1 MRIAIMGTG
10 GVGAYVGAN
19 LQAAGEEVF
28 FIARGAHLQAL
39 RHHGLR
45 IECPVKPLVL
55 ERITATDDPATI
67 GPVDLILFTVKLGD
81 TDAAARALRP
91 LIGSQTRIVTLQN
104 GIESAQMISRQTE
117 GALVRAGA
125 IYVSAVI
132 ERPGVIRSPGG
143 LHLIVVDAAEG
154 DPVVAAFC
162 AACNRS
168 GVLKVQA
175 SDAIEGVLWEKF
187 IALSAVS
194 ATTSLLRATMGRI
207 LANPECRTLLR
218 QLVEEGVAVA
228 GAAAK
233 KIRKDMA
240 NYTMAQFEGLPP
252 TFRSSMSVDLERGK
266 PLELHWL
273 SGKIHR
279 LGLQFGVPTAA
290 HSTVYRALVL
300 YEHGQP
306 A

>member
-19 LQAAGEEVF
+19 LQSADEEVF
-28 FIARGAHLQAL
+28 FIARGAHLHAL
-39 RHHGLR
+39 RQYGLR
-45 IECPVKPLVL
+45 IECPIKALVL

-67 GPVDLILFTVKLGD
+67 GPVELILFTVKLGD
-81 TDAAARALRP
+81 TDAAARALHP

-104 GIESAQMISRQTE
+104 GIDSVQMISRHVA
-117 GALVRAGA
+117 GAQVRAGA

-132 ERPGVIRSPGG
+132 DRPGVIRSPGG
-143 LHLIVVDAAEG
+143 LHLVVVDAAEG

-168 GVLKVQA
+168 AALEAQA
-175 SDAIEGVLWEKF
+175 SNAIEGVLWEKF

-194 ATTSLLRATMGRI
+194 ATTSLLRASMGQI
-207 LANPECRTLLR
+207 LANPECRMLQR
-218 QLVEEGVAVA
+218 QLIDEGVAVA
-228 GAAAK
+228 RAAAK
-233 KIRKDMA
+233 KTREDLADYSMR
-240 NYTMAQFEGLPP
+240 QLEGLPAA
-252 TFRSSMSVDLERGK
+252 FRSSMSEDLARGK

-279 LGLQFGVPTAA
+279 LGLQYGVPTPA

-300 YEHGQP
+300 YEHGNP